1 MVESLNKMDGSSKKD
16 LGFLNIDEQE
26 LAISV
31 SDGSLSNKSDLEQME
46 KTVDGKG
53 GSIHKKAS
61 DTKLPIIDS
70 AIRGD
75 SALSKGIAG
84 NFS

>member
-1 MVESLNKMDGSSKKD
+1 
-16 LGFLNIDEQE
+16 
-26 LAISV
+26 
-31 SDGSLSNKSDLEQME
+31 ME

-70 AIRGD
+70 AIRRD